1 MPCIFADP
9 SRINSDLSGNYAAIR
24 YGRPVATRT
33 GPTASALR
41 LKQGDDYANS
51 QSLFTSSIIREPSL
65 PIPSLPGPSQLNPSP
80 VASFARGHRLGR
92 TPHRALVR
100 LVWLSVYGVAPSPR
114 SCQHG

>member
-33 GPTASALR
+33 RPTASALR

-51 QSLFTSSIIREPSL
+51 QSLFTSSTIREPSL
-65 PIPSLPGPSQLNPSP
+65 PIPSLPGPSLPGLSQLNPSP

-100 LVWLSVYGVAPSPR
+100 LVWL
-114 SCQHG
+114 